1 MVLNHPLHKLLATTA
16 FLLAA
21 LSARAQCTWAP
32 IFTDSYEY
40 TTVIPSIIPGTTYQD
55 TPQTF
60 AGCIR
65 TGNRGMYL
73 DVVDGFSGLLYS
85 QPFTNLCVGQN
96 YRFSFSTRDASASN
110 NDITVNIYLG
120 TNPGPVL
127 SQNILNGTTWND
139 IVMSSFTA
147 TSTDMR
153 FEIVTNLPGDAVGNA
168 IGFDDLVLS
177 QCQPASFNITHALC
191 TNAAP
196 FNLYSLTAANLS
208 TAGIWTGPSALTNAH
223 LGTFTQG
230 TNTAGVYQYT
240 IGGAANCAD
249 SVANITLQLTQAPVL
264 NPVSDVQACQQY
276 TLPAIAGTSLN
287 GNEAYYTGPNG
298 TGTSFPAGTVRNTSQ
313 LLYIFGGTP
322 TCFSQVSFNLTI
334 SSVPEAGNNNAASY
348 CGPGTLISLNTF
360 LSANAVTGGTWA
372 ETTATPSGQF
382 NTANAVFTTAGLTP
396 GTYTF
401 SYTHPASGACPADVA
416 TFSISLGNFPQV
428 NIGPDTTLC
437 QGQSIV
443 LNAATSGPY
452 DTYQWNNNSTLPT
465 RTISVPGTF
474 WVKVGILG
482 NNQIVNGDFE
492 QGVSGFSTDYVPGT
506 GGTFGLLSNPG
517 TYAISTSPNL
527 VHNDFTICQDHT
539 PAPGTKM
546 LIVNGAGTA
555 NTDVWCQT
563 VPVQPNTVY
572 QFGTWVTSAL
582 TNFTVAQLQFSIN
595 GVSLGPVFS
604 PGTSGCSWSQY
615 TQNWNSGSNTTA
627 QICIL
632 NQNTNNSG
640 NDFVID
646 DITLRPVC
654 YSYDTIV
661 VAVSAIPTV
670 NLGPDLN
677 ACAGETVT
685 LDAQNVG
692 NTYLWSDGTT
702 NQTLD
707 VTTSGTYSVT
717 VRTPASCPATDA
729 VNVQF
734 EPSKNAGSDSSD
746 TYCKTF
752 GTIQLT
758 DLLNTNANT
767 GGQWRDKNNVLAAAL
782 NTTTGALNISQ
793 LAGIYEVEYIVFGTF
808 CPNDTALFTLTVYDQ
823 PNAGPDNILSHLCNT
838 PGTVFDA
845 NPLLAPINTVHP
857 GHWVES
863 TPTPSNQFDTALGI
877 LDLSNLPGGNYILQ
891 YILPADQ
898 PCVNDTA
905 TMLIRITEVPV
916 VQFTSDTVR
925 GCQPLPVFFTNQ
937 STAEAGA
944 VYDWDLGDGT
954 HSNSS
959 TNVGN
964 IYEIAQCYPISL
976 TVTSGGICS
985 ASLVIP
991 NMICVDQ
998 NPIASFYYGPQQVFS
1013 DGPTVQFTNTSIL
1026 NQDNIWDFGDGTG
1039 NNLLNPSHAYPMGEI
1054 GNYLVQ
1060 LTVISNA
1067 GCRDSTT
1074 TLVIVKDQL
1083 LYYVPN
1089 TFTPDG
1095 DEYNNIF
1102 KPVMTAGFDPQD
1114 YRLLIFNRWGEIMFE
1129 SHDASEG
1136 WDGTYNGR
1144 TLPSGTYLWTIDFG
1158 NPDDDGR
1165 HTKEGHITLLR

>member
-1 MVLNHPLHKLLATTA
+1 MVLNHPLHQLFAVTA
-16 FLLAA
+16 FVLAS
-21 LSARAQCTWAP
+21 LTTRAQCTWAP

-40 TTVIPSIIPGTTYQD
+40 TTVIPYIIPGTTYQD

-73 DVVDGFSGLLYS
+73 NIVDNFSGLIYS
-85 QPFTNLCVGQN
+85 QPFTNLCIGQN
-96 YRFSFSTRDASASN
+96 YRFSFSTRDAMTGN
-110 NDITVNIYLG
+110 NNLTFNIYLG
-120 TNPGPVL
+120 TNPTPVVT
-127 SQNILNGTTWND
+127 QNVLNGTTWND
-139 IVMSSFTA
+139 IVMTSFTA
-147 TSTDMR
+147 TSTDVR
-153 FEIVTNLPGDAVGNA
+153 FEIVTNTPGGLGNDV
-168 IGFDDLVLS
+168 GFDDFKLS
-177 QCQPASFNITHALC
+177 QCLPTPYNTTQTFCAS
-191 TNAAP
+191 AAA
-196 FNLYSLTAANLS
+196 FDLYPIIAPANLS
-208 TAGIWTGPSALTNAH
+208 TAGIWTGPSTPGNGY
-223 LGTFTQG
+223 LGTFTPG
-230 TNTAGVYQYT
+230 TSTAGVYHYT
-240 IGGAANCAD
+240 IDGAANCAD
-249 SVANITLQLTQAPVL
+249 SVANVTVQIVQTPVL
-264 NPVSDVQACQQY
+264 NPVADVQACQQY
-276 TLPAIAGTSLN
+276 TLPAITGTTLS

-298 TGTSFPAGTVRNTSQ
+298 TGTSYAAGVILTTSQ
-313 LLYIFGGTP
+313 LLYIYGGAAG
-322 TCFSQVSFNLTI
+322 CSDEKSFNLLI
-334 SSVPEAGNNNAASY
+334 SNVPEAGNNNAASY
-348 CGPGTLISLNTF
+348 CGPGAPVNLNTF
-360 LSANAVTGGTWA
+360 LSASAAPGGTWA

-382 NTANAVFTTAGLTP
+382 NPANGIFTTAGLP
-396 GTYTF
+396 VGTYTF

-416 TFSISLGNFPQV
+416 TFSINMGNFPQV
-428 NIGPDTTLC
+428 FIGNDTTLC
-437 QGQSIV
+437 QGQSRV

-452 DTYQWNNNSTLPT
+452 DTYLWNNGSTLPT
-465 RTISVPGTF
+465 RTVSVAGTF
-474 WVKVGILG
+474 SVKVGILG

-492 QGVSGFSTDYVPGT
+492 QGVSGFTTDYIPGN
-506 GGTFGLLSNPG
+506 GGSFGLLSNPG
-517 TYAISTSPNL
+517 TYAISTSPSL
-527 VHNDFTICQDHT
+527 VHNDFTNCQDHT
-539 PAPGTKM
+539 PAPGDKM

-604 PGTSGCSWSQY
+604 PGTTGCNWSQY

-646 DITLRPVC
+646 DISLRPVC

-661 VAVSAIPTV
+661 ISISPLPVV

-677 ACAGETVT
+677 ACSGETVT
-685 LDAQNVG
+685 LDAQNPG
-692 NTYLWSDGTT
+692 ATYLWSDGST

-707 VTTSGTYSVT
+707 VTTTGNYSVT
-717 VRTPASCPATDA
+717 VRNAANCAATDA
-729 VNVQF
+729 VQVQF
-734 EPSKNAGSDSSD
+734 EAPKDAGNDSSHI
-746 TYCKTF
+746 YCKTN

-758 DLLNTNANT
+758 DLLSSTAT
-767 GGQWRDKNNVLAAAL
+767 PGGQWRDRNNAFGTGL
-782 NTTTGALNISQ
+782 NTTTGALNISA
-793 LAGIYEVEYIVFGTF
+793 LSGIYEVEYIVSGTF

-845 NPLLAPINTVHP
+845 NPLLAPVNTVYG
-857 GHWVES
+857 GHWIES
-863 TPTPSNQFDTALGI
+863 TPVPSNQFDTALGI

-891 YILPADQ
+891 YVLPADQ
-898 PCVNDTA
+898 PCLFDTA
-905 TMLIRITEVPV
+905 SVIIRITEVPV
-916 VQFTSDTVR
+916 VAFTSDTTR
-925 GCQPLPVFFTNQ
+925 GCQPLPVVFTNQ

-944 VYDWDLGDGT
+944 VYDWDLGDGN

-964 IYEIAQCYPISL
+964 IYPLAQCYPISL
-976 TVTSGGICS
+976 TVTTGGICT
-985 ASLVIP
+985 ASLTIP

-1013 DGPTVQFTNTSIL
+1013 DGPSVQFTNTSTL

-1039 NNLLNPSHAYPMGEI
+1039 NALLNPTHDYPLGEI

-1060 LTVISNA
+1060 LTVITPA

-1074 TLVIVKDQL
+1074 RLIVVKDQL
-1083 LYYVPN
+1083 LFYVPN
-1089 TFTPDG
+1089 AFTPDG
-1095 DEYNNIF
+1095 DAHNNIWL
-1102 KPVMTAGFDPQD
+1102 PVMTAGFDPQD
-1114 YRLLIFNRWGEIMFE
+1114 YRLLVFNRWGEIVFE
-1129 SHDASEG
+1129 SHDSSVG
-1136 WDGTYNGR
+1136 WDGTYNGKIV
-1144 TLPSGTYLWTIDFG
+1144 PSGTYLWTLDFG

-1165 HTKEGHITLLR
+1165 NTREGHLTLLR